1 MAAFGDK
8 AQPLARIYLQAAVY
22 IRNSLSVIYKR
33 ARKGCGFSARDVR
46 IYSAGLTHKSS
57 KRTKIKLSVQN
68 SPEDFF
74 LCRLFL

>member
-8 AQPLARIYLQAAVY
+8 AQLLARIYLQAAVY

-46 IYSAGLTHKSS
+46 IYSAGLTAGQTGSEK
-57 KRTKIKLSVQN
+57 
-68 SPEDFF
+68 E
-74 LCRLFL
+74 LFLKQNC